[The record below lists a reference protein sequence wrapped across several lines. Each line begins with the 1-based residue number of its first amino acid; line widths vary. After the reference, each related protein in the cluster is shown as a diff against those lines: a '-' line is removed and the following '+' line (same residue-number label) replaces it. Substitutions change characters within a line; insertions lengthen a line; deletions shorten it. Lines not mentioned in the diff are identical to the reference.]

1 MEKRSSIKDSAL
13 RSLFSVT
20 EPASPNQGL
29 QGSIRASEGVPDGI
43 PTRVESLPGEFDK
56 ETVQA
61 SVETQ
66 RARAGQDRAGDS
78 ARTDESR
85 RSLIQPSRCPF
96 AVIRVVGVGGAG
108 TNAVNRMIE
117 TGVQGVEFV
126 AINTDAQAL
135 AMCEADHKLR
145 IGGDVTRGLG
155 GGNDPKVGRDAAMA
169 AYEEIKGVLR
179 GSDMVFVT
187 AGEGGGT
194 GTGAAPVVAEIAR
207 AMGALTIGVVTFPF
221 VFEGKRRGMQALE
234 GVRALKQRVDT
245 VIVVPN
251 QKLLEVSDRGTTM
264 VDALRLADDVL
275 RQGVQGVCDL
285 VTVPGLINLD
295 LADVRTVM
303 TGAGTAH
310 MGVGKA
316 RGEQRAVK
324 AAEAALKSSLLDTS
338 IHGARGILL
347 NISGGKDLTLH
358 EITEVAEVIAAAAE
372 PDATLIFGA
381 VVDESLSDSVS
392 VTVVAAG
399 FDSTSDDV
407 LTSQVEN
414 KAIPRHVE
422 PRVAEPR
429 MTESRLSESR
439 FTESRPTER
448 KPVLPRFDD
457 TGTGWDKAKEP
468 RSTPRRRGEDD
479 DLDVPSFLR

>member
-20 EPASPNQGL
+20 EAAGPAEKQPEPT
-29 QGSIRASEGVPDGI
+29 RPADGAPEAV
-43 PTRVESLPGEFDK
+43 PTRVEGAPSEIEE
-56 ETVQA
+56 ETPEEPEA
-61 SVETQ
+61 PQ
-66 RARAGQDRAGDS
+66 RGRAGQAQVGTTV
-78 ARTDESR
+78 RTDEGR
-85 RSLIQPSRCPF
+85 RSLIQPSRSPF

-108 TNAVNRMIE
+108 TNAINRMIE
-117 TGVQGVEFV
+117 AGIQGVEFL

-145 IGGDVTRGLG
+145 IGRELTKGLG
-155 GGNDPKVGRDAAMA
+155 GGSDPKVGRDAAMA
-169 AYEEIKGVLR
+169 AYDEIKGVLK

-194 GTGAAPVVAEIAR
+194 GTGAAPVVAEISR
-207 AMGALTIGVVTFPF
+207 SMGALTIGVVTFPF
-221 VFEGKRRGMQALE
+221 LFEGKRRGMQALE

-303 TGAGTAH
+303 MGAGTAH
-310 MGVGKA
+310 MGIGQA
-316 RGEQRAVK
+316 RGEQRALK
-324 AAEAALKSSLLDTS
+324 ATEMALRSSLLDTS
-338 IHGARGILL
+338 IQGAGGILL

-358 EITEVAEVIAAAAE
+358 EITEVAEAITAAAE

-381 VVDESLSDSVS
+381 VVNDSLNDTLC

-399 FDSTSDDV
+399 FDSTSEEM
-407 LTSQVEN
+407 LTAQVEGLVRP
-414 KAIPRHVE
+414 ARQADS
-422 PRVAEPR
+422 RT
-429 MTESRLSESR
+429 MESH
-439 FTESRPTER
+439 PTER
-448 KPVLPRFDD
+448 KPSLPSYSEVTWEKPR
-457 TGTGWDKAKEP
+457 EP
-468 RSTPRRRGEDD
+468 QTTPRRRGED